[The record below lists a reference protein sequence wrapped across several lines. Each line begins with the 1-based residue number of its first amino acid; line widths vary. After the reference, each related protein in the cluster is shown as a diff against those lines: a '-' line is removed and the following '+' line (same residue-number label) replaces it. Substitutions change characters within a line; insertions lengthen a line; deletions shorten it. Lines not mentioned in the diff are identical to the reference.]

1 MNLPEPVPENGL
13 EPDLRRKFNQLLR
26 AVRTLKVRESGTMAV
41 SHTEGGTFVEVKNS
55 ARGGGNSTPRW
66 G

>member
-1 MNLPEPVPENGL
+1 MTLPDPVPENGL
-13 EPDLRRKFNQLLR
+13 EPDLRRRFNQLLR

-41 SHTEGGTFVEVKNS
+41 SHTEAGTFVEIKAS
-55 ARGGGNSTPRW
+55 AKGGGDSTPRW